1 MKKHGWMLFL
11 LAVLVGLLLVYTVT
25 FAVNYRQA
33 AIVSTFGKAGEPID
47 GTRPGQAGLQFKL
60 PWPIQRL
67 TRYDRRIF
75 IFDDTHEQ
83 AQTAD
88 NLNVLITVFCGW
100 RIQDAALFYRTLKT
114 APAAEAALRTIVRS
128 KKGDVVGQEPLSAFL
143 NTDPD
148 QMRIPQIEAR
158 IRDAVQAEAGPSY
171 GIEIV
176 TLGIKSLGL
185 PKEVTK
191 TVIESMKTE
200 RKRFA
205 EAHRAQGRAEAD
217 VIEERA
223 KKAQEQILAFAERK
237 AQRIRAE
244 GLVGA
249 AAQYRKYRK
258 DERLAML
265 IRELKFLR
273 EVLKENT
280 VILGDEWL
288 QHSLKF
294 FREGPSLPPLH
305 EPTAPAPAGKK
316 EDK

>member
-1 MKKHGWMLFL
+1 
-11 LAVLVGLLLVYTVT
+11 
-25 FAVNYRQA
+25 
-33 AIVSTFGKAGEPID
+33 
-47 GTRPGQAGLQFKL
+47 
-60 PWPIQRL
+60 
-67 TRYDRRIF
+67 
-75 IFDDTHEQ
+75 
-83 AQTAD
+83 
-88 NLNVLITVFCGW
+88 
-100 RIQDAALFYRTLKT
+100 
-114 APAAEAALRTIVRS
+114 
-128 KKGDVVGQEPLSAFL
+128 
-143 NTDPD
+143 
-148 QMRIPQIEAR
+148 
-158 IRDAVQAEAGPSY
+158 
-171 GIEIV
+171 
-176 TLGIKSLGL
+176 
-185 PKEVTK
+185 
-191 TVIESMKTE
+191 MKTE